1 MRGKERRRFCMSEK
15 GKARIGAYKVA
26 VHDPIGERANGV
38 DNKGSDG
45 NVGDKAAIHDV
56 DVHELG
62 TSAVDCLHLLT

>member
-1 MRGKERRRFCMSEK
+1 MSEK

-26 VHDPIGERANGV
+26 VHDPISERANGV

-45 NVGDKAAIHDV
+45 DVGDKAAIHDV

>member
-15 GKARIGAYKVA
+15 EKARIGAYKVA
-26 VHDPIGERANGV
+26 VHDPISERANGV